1 MILTISPI
9 LLSIFVTVIFA
20 ALWPPPIL
28 AAAVVIPATYIVLPI
43 PNALP
48 AFMMVI
54 AVIPPLCLST
64 VTFAVACLPVV
75 VPTPTAFSTPSTP
88 NVGTPSSSEFN
99 NCALKYISSLAPP
112 VPYPEPLLAI
122 LTFCIP
128 LNP

>member
-54 AVIPPLCLST
+54 AVIPP
-64 VTFAVACLPVV
+64 
-75 VPTPTAFSTPSTP
+75 
-88 NVGTPSSSEFN
+88 
-99 NCALKYISSLAPP
+99 
-112 VPYPEPLLAI
+112 
-122 LTFCIP
+122 
-128 LNP
+128 